1 MKGVCVCVHQGDLS
15 TMSTEEV
22 RFSLGNSPH
31 SHQRLSSNSL
41 SLSLGRTLGRGR
53 VGWRAHRALQFHAAP
68 IAGVLILHLLILGL
82 KGGNLVFQVARIARL
97 LLLLLPSRRRLAC
110 SLRPHRRPL
119 EHDEPRGH
127 VLVDRLADD
136 LVLPLEVVDAV
147 LLVREPPAALRAHES
162 VLLPTLV
169 LEVSVQVVV
178 PVVGSLEEKTV
189 SWAAGACNRG

>member
-1 MKGVCVCVHQGDLS
+1 
-15 TMSTEEV
+15 MSTEAV

-97 LLLLLPSRRRLAC
+97 LLLPSRRRLAC
-110 SLRPHRRPL
+110 SLRPNGRPL
-119 EHDEPRGH
+119 EHDKASRH
-127 VLVDRLADD
+127 VLIDCLAHD
-136 LVLPLEVVDAV
+136 LVLPLQVVDTV
-147 LLVREPPAALRAHES
+147 LLVREPPTTLGTHES
-162 VLLPTLV
+162 VFFSTLV
-169 LEVSVQVVV
+169 LEMTIQIIV
-178 PVVGSLEEKTV
+178 PVVRSLK
-189 SWAAGACNRG
+189 RL

>member
-1 MKGVCVCVHQGDLS
+1 MCVHQGDLS

-53 VGWRAHRALQFHAAP
+53 VRWRAHRALQFHAAP

-97 LLLLLPSRRRLAC
+97 LLLPSRRRLVC